1 MNWTMKSLNPSFLFF
16 LALLLFP
23 ALQAQE
29 IPKRPNPP
37 RLVNDLA
44 EVLSAEE
51 ERRLERFLV
60 DYDDSTSTQI
70 VVLTVA
76 STSGEDIV
84 LYGSSVG
91 ENWGVGQEFKDN
103 GIVLVVA
110 VEDRS
115 IGIATAYGIEEYM
128 NAAATG
134 RIIDERILPYFKN
147 GDYFSGIA
155 AGVEGIVQTLAGTF
169 DNEKGRSPGRDG
181 MGSGLLLFLI
191 ILLFVLLGSRGRGGG
206 GGGGLMT
213 AYWLG
218 SMGGYTMGRGR
229 GFGGGGSFGGGGF
242 GGFGGGSFGGGGAS
256 GSW

>member
-1 MNWTMKSLNPSFLFF
+1 MQRHFRLGEFEQGLSRGILMAGEQLAQFFPHSADDINELTMRSLNLSLLFF
-16 LALLLFP
+16 ITLLLFP
-23 ALQAQE
+23 VLQAQE
-29 IPKRPNPP
+29 IPKRPSPA

-76 STSGEDIV
+76 STYGEDIV

-103 GIVLVVA
+103 GIILVVA

-134 RIIDERILPYFKN
+134 RIIDEPFCHILKMETI
-147 GDYFSGIA
+147 ST
-155 AGVEGIVQTLAGTF
+155 E
-169 DNEKGRSPGRDG
+169 
-181 MGSGLLLFLI
+181 
-191 ILLFVLLGSRGRGGG
+191 
-206 GGGGLMT
+206 
-213 AYWLG
+213 
-218 SMGGYTMGRGR
+218 
-229 GFGGGGSFGGGGF
+229 
-242 GGFGGGSFGGGGAS
+242 
-256 GSW
+256 

>member
-1 MNWTMKSLNPSFLFF
+1 MRSLNPSLLFF
-16 LALLLFP
+16 IALLLFP

-29 IPKRPNPP
+29 IPKRPSPS

-76 STSGEDIV
+76 STFGEDIV

-103 GIVLVVA
+103 GIILVVA

-115 IGIATAYGIEEYM
+115 MGIATAYGIEEYL

-134 RIIDERILPYFKN
+134 RIIDERILPHFKN
-147 GDYFSGIA
+147 GEYFNGIA
-155 AGVEGIVQTLAGTF
+155 AGVEGIVQTLAGSF
-169 DNEKGRSPGRDG
+169 DNEKGRRSGSNG
-181 MGSGLLLFLI
+181 KGSGFLLFLI
-191 ILLFVLLGSRGRGGG
+191 ILLFFLLGSRGRGGR

-218 SMGGYTMGRGR
+218 SMSGYTMGRGR